1 MIDTS
6 SAEKFYNSYHQYFI
20 DNININI
27 TSEKNYKYV
36 FYSIENDNIYCLE
49 GSSMEEIYYKI
60 LFKIDYNCCDDIY
73 VSIGSEYTLD
83 NLKDPIELLK
93 THYFDTNNY
102 IFKEIKFIQSDI
114 DKIKIE
120 PDIKIKINKKTE
132 DKFYETYRQYY
143 LHKVQFNPITIKY
156 QYIFICNEFANI
168 FFIEGYSLEELY
180 YIIFF
185 KIDRQCWDNIYD
197 SEYPTNELKNPIKL
211 FKTHYLQSDDYIFR
225 PIQIL

>member
-1 MIDTS
+1 MIDIS

-73 VSIGSEYTLD
+73 CSEYSFD
-83 NLKDPIELLK
+83 ILKEPIQLLK

-102 IFKEIKFIQSDI
+102 IFKEIKFIQSDL
-114 DKIKIE
+114 DKENIEQNIKV
-120 PDIKIKINKKTE
+120 KINKKTE
-132 DKFYETYRQYY
+132 DGFYETYRHYY
-143 LHKVQFNPITIKY
+143 LQKVKFNPITIKY
-156 QYIFICNEFANI
+156 QYIFICNEYANI
-168 FFIEGYSLEELY
+168 YFIEGYSMEELY
-180 YIIFF
+180 YTIFF
-185 KIDRQCWDNIYD
+185 KIDRLCWDNIYD
-197 SEYPTNELKNPIKL
+197 SEYPTSELKKPLKL
-211 FKTHYLQSDDYIFR
+211 FKTHYLESDEYIFR
-225 PIQIL
+225 PIKFI